1 MFMEVLKKEKFHRI
15 SQQLRQKGGGVL
27 PKRKIYMAV
36 TKDALSLPL
45 AVADSV
51 AELAELRGVKK
62 ETIRSLISRGRT
74 GKIKRPGYIVVEVE
88 EDAPRKEDMPREK
101 DVPQKDVP
109 QKDAPQKDAPQEKKE
124 SRRSRQSGEFDGEIF
139 RERIRLLRKESGLT
153 KKDFAAFT
161 GIAYITLY
169 NYERKDIVPGADMLF
184 RIAVKTGCSVDWL
197 IGLKEEEENE
207 TD

>member
-1 MFMEVLKKEKFHRI
+1 M
-15 SQQLRQKGGGVL
+15 

-45 AVADSV
+45 AVADSA

-62 ETIRSLISRGRT
+62 ETIRSLVSRGRT

-88 EDAPRKEDMPREK
+88 EDAPRKEDMPRKE
-101 DVPQKDVP
+101 
-109 QKDAPQKDAPQEKKE
+109 DAPQEKKE
-124 SRRSRQSGEFDGEIF
+124 SRRSRQNGEFDGEIF
-139 RERIRLLRKESGLT
+139 RERIRLLRKESGMT

-169 NYERKDIVPGADMLF
+169 NYERKDMVPGVDMLF

-197 IGLKEEEENE
+197 IGLKEEEEK
-207 TD
+207 

>member
-1 MFMEVLKKEKFHRI
+1 MFMEVLKMEKFHRI

-62 ETIRSLISRGRT
+62 ETIRSLVSRGRT

-88 EDAPRKEDMPREK
+88 EDAPRKEDMPRKE
-101 DVPQKDVP
+101 DAPQE
-109 QKDAPQKDAPQEKKE
+109 KDAPQEDAPQEKKE

-139 RERIRLLRKESGLT
+139 RERIRLLRKESGMT

-169 NYERKDIVPGADMLF
+169 NYERKDIVPGVDMLF

-197 IGLKEEEENE
+197 IGLKEEEGK
-207 TD
+207 

>member
-1 MFMEVLKKEKFHRI
+1 MNR
-15 SQQLRQKGGGVL
+15 KGGGVL

-62 ETIRSLISRGRT
+62 ETIRSLVSRGRT

-88 EDAPRKEDMPREK
+88 EDAPRKEDMPRKE
-101 DVPQKDVP
+101 DVPRKE
-109 QKDAPQKDAPQEKKE
+109 DAPQEKKE
-124 SRRSRQSGEFDGEIF
+124 IRRSRQSGEFDREIF
-139 RERIRLLRKESGLT
+139 RERIRLLRKESGMT

>member
-1 MFMEVLKKEKFHRI
+1 MNW
-15 SQQLRQKGGGVL
+15 KGGGVL

-45 AVADSV
+45 AVADSA
-51 AELAELRGVKK
+51 AELAELRGVQK
-62 ETIRSLISRGRT
+62 ETIRSLVSRGRT

-88 EDAPRKEDMPREK
+88 EDAPRKEDMPRKE
-101 DVPQKDVP
+101 DVPREEDAP
-109 QKDAPQKDAPQEKKE
+109 REKDAPQEEDAPQEKKE
-124 SRRSRQSGEFDGEIF
+124 SRRSRQTGEFDREIF
-139 RERIRLLRKESGLT
+139 RERIRLLRKESGMT

-169 NYERKDIVPGADMLF
+169 NYERREMVPGVDMLF

-197 IGLKEEEENE
+197 IGLKEEEENAE
-207 TD
+207 GNDL

>member
-1 MFMEVLKKEKFHRI
+1 MNR
-15 SQQLRQKGGGVL
+15 KGGGVL

-45 AVADSV
+45 AVADSA
-51 AELAELRGVKK
+51 AELAELRGVQV

-88 EDAPRKEDMPREK
+88 EDAPP
-101 DVPQKDVP
+101 
-109 QKDAPQKDAPQEKKE
+109 EKKGTPPE
-124 SRRSRQSGEFDGEIF
+124 QKASRRKQSGEFDGEIF
-139 RERIRLLRKESGLT
+139 RERIRLLRKESGMT
-153 KKDFAAFT
+153 KKNFAAFT

-184 RIAVKTGCSVDWL
+184 RIASATGCSVDWL
-197 IGLKEEEENE
+197 IGLKEEEGKCRR
-207 TD
+207 

>member
-1 MFMEVLKKEKFHRI
+1 M
-15 SQQLRQKGGGVL
+15 L

-88 EDAPRKEDMPREK
+88 EDALRKEDMPRKE
-101 DVPQKDVP
+101 DAPQE
-109 QKDAPQKDAPQEKKE
+109 KDAPREKDAPQEDTPQEKKE
-124 SRRSRQSGEFDGEIF
+124 IRRSRQSGEFDGEIF
-139 RERIRLLRKESGLT
+139 RERIRLLRKESGMT

-184 RIAVKTGCSVDWL
+184 RIAAGTGCSVDWL
-197 IGLKEEEENE
+197 IGLKEEEEK
-207 TD
+207 

>member
-1 MFMEVLKKEKFHRI
+1 M
-15 SQQLRQKGGGVL
+15 

-45 AVADSV
+45 AVADSA
-51 AELAELRGVKK
+51 AELAELRGVQV

-88 EDAPRKEDMPREK
+88 EDAPRKEDAPRREDAPRKEDMPQE
-101 DVPQKDVP
+101 
-109 QKDAPQKDAPQEKKE
+109 KDAPQEDAPQEKKAG
-124 SRRSRQSGEFDGEIF
+124 RRKQTGEFDGEIF
-139 RERIRLLRKESGLT
+139 RERIRLLRKESGMT

-169 NYERKDIVPGADMLF
+169 NYERKEMVPGVDMLF

-197 IGLKEEEENE
+197 IGLKEEKNE
-207 TD
+207 AD

>member
-1 MFMEVLKKEKFHRI
+1 M
-15 SQQLRQKGGGVL
+15 

-62 ETIRSLISRGRT
+62 ETIRSLVSRGRT

-88 EDAPRKEDMPREK
+88 EDAPRKEDMPRKE
-101 DVPQKDVP
+101 
-109 QKDAPQKDAPQEKKE
+109 DAPQEKKE
-124 SRRSRQSGEFDGEIF
+124 SRRSRQNGEFDGEIF
-139 RERIRLLRKESGLT
+139 RERIRLLRKESGMT

-169 NYERKDIVPGADMLF
+169 NYERKDMVPGVDMLF

-197 IGLKEEEENE
+197 IGLKEEEEK
-207 TD
+207 

>member
-1 MFMEVLKKEKFHRI
+1 MNR
-15 SQQLRQKGGGVL
+15 KGGGVL

-62 ETIRSLISRGRT
+62 ETIRSLVSRGRT

-88 EDAPRKEDMPREK
+88 EDAPRKED
-101 DVPQKDVP
+101 
-109 QKDAPQKDAPQEKKE
+109 APQEKEE
-124 SRRSRQSGEFDGEIF
+124 SRRSRQNGEFDREIF
-139 RERIRLLRKESGLT
+139 RERIRLLRKESGMT

-169 NYERKDIVPGADMLF
+169 NYERREMVPGVDMLF

-197 IGLKEEEENE
+197 IGLKEEEENAE
-207 TD
+207 GNDL

>member
-1 MFMEVLKKEKFHRI
+1 MNR
-15 SQQLRQKGGGVL
+15 KGGGVL

-45 AVADSV
+45 AVADSA
-51 AELAELRGVKK
+51 AELAELRGVKV

-88 EDAPRKEDMPREK
+88 EDAPRT
-101 DVPQKDVP
+101 
-109 QKDAPQKDAPQEKKE
+109 KDAPPEKKA
-124 SRRSRQSGEFDGEIF
+124 SRRKQTGEFDGEIF
-139 RERIRLLRKESGLT
+139 RERIRLLRKESGMT

-184 RIAVKTGCSVDWL
+184 RIARKTGCSVDWL
-197 IGLKEEEENE
+197 IGLKEEEGNAEGN
-207 TD
+207 DL

>member
-1 MFMEVLKKEKFHRI
+1 M
-15 SQQLRQKGGGVL
+15 L

-45 AVADSV
+45 AVADSA

-88 EDAPRKEDMPREK
+88 EDAPRKEDMPRKE
-101 DVPQKDVP
+101 DAPQE
-109 QKDAPQKDAPQEKKE
+109 KDAPREKDAPQEKKE
-124 SRRSRQSGEFDGEIF
+124 IRRSRQSGEFDGEIF
-139 RERIRLLRKESGLT
+139 RERIRLLRKESGMT

-184 RIAVKTGCSVDWL
+184 RIAAGTGCSVDWL
-197 IGLKEEEENE
+197 IGLKEEEEK
-207 TD
+207 

>member
-45 AVADSV
+45 AVADSA
-51 AELAELRGVKK
+51 AELAELRGVQV

-88 EDAPRKEDMPREK
+88 EDAPP
-101 DVPQKDVP
+101 
-109 QKDAPQKDAPQEKKE
+109 EKKAG
-124 SRRSRQSGEFDGEIF
+124 RRKQTGEFDGEIF
-139 RERIRLLRKESGLT
+139 RERIRLLREKNGMT
-153 KKDFAAFT
+153 QKDFAAFT
-161 GIAYITLY
+161 GTGHMTIYE
-169 NYERKDIVPGADMLF
+169 YERKDKMPRVDMLF
-184 RIAVKTGCSVDWL
+184 RIARKTGCSVDWL

-207 TD
+207 AN

>member
-1 MFMEVLKKEKFHRI
+1 MKV
-15 SQQLRQKGGGVL
+15 
-27 PKRKIYMAV
+27 YMAV

-88 EDAPRKEDMPREK
+88 EDAPRTK
-101 DVPQKDVP
+101 DTPPEQK
-109 QKDAPQKDAPQEKKE
+109 A
-124 SRRSRQSGEFDGEIF
+124 SRRSRQSGEFDREIF
-139 RERIRLLRKESGLT
+139 RERIRLLRKESGMT

-169 NYERKDIVPGADMLF
+169 NYERKEMVPGADMLF

-197 IGLKEEEENE
+197 IGLKEEEEKCRR
-207 TD
+207 

>member
-1 MFMEVLKKEKFHRI
+1 M
-15 SQQLRQKGGGVL
+15 
-27 PKRKIYMAV
+27 KIYMAV

-45 AVADSV
+45 AVADSA
-51 AELAELRGVKK
+51 AELAELRGVQV
-62 ETIRSLISRGRT
+62 ETIRSLVSRGRT

-88 EDAPRKEDMPREK
+88 EDAPREK
-101 DVPQKDVP
+101 DVPRKE
-109 QKDAPQKDAPQEKKE
+109 DASQEKDAPQEKKE

-139 RERIRLLRKESGLT
+139 RERIRLLRKESGMT

-169 NYERKDIVPGADMLF
+169 NYERKEMVPGVDMLF

-197 IGLKEEEENE
+197 IGLKEEEEK
-207 TD
+207 

>member
-1 MFMEVLKKEKFHRI
+1 M
-15 SQQLRQKGGGVL
+15 

-62 ETIRSLISRGRT
+62 ETIRSLVSRGRT

-124 SRRSRQSGEFDGEIF
+124 SRRSRQSGEFDREIF
-139 RERIRLLRKESGLT
+139 RERIRLLRKESGMT

-197 IGLKEEEENE
+197 IGLKEEEGNAECN
-207 TD
+207 DI

>member
-88 EDAPRKEDMPREK
+88 EDAPRKEDMPRKE
-101 DVPQKDVP
+101 DAPQE
-109 QKDAPQKDAPQEKKE
+109 KDAPQEDAPQEKKE
-124 SRRSRQSGEFDGEIF
+124 SRRSRQNGEFDGEIF
-139 RERIRLLRKESGLT
+139 RERIRLLRKESGMT

-169 NYERKDIVPGADMLF
+169 NYEKKDTVPRADMLF
-184 RIAVKTGCSVDWL
+184 RIAAATGCSVDWL
-197 IGLKEEEENE
+197 IGLKEEEENAE
-207 TD
+207 GNDL

>member
-45 AVADSV
+45 AVADSA
-51 AELAELRGVKK
+51 AELAELRGVQV

-88 EDAPRKEDMPREK
+88 EDAPP
-101 DVPQKDVP
+101 
-109 QKDAPQKDAPQEKKE
+109 EKKE
-124 SRRSRQSGEFDGEIF
+124 SRRKQTGEFDGEIF
-139 RERIRLLRKESGLT
+139 RERIRLLREKNGMT
-153 KKDFAAFT
+153 QKDFAAFT
-161 GIAYITLY
+161 GTGHMTIYE
-169 NYERKDIVPGADMLF
+169 YERKDKMPRVDMLF
-184 RIAVKTGCSVDWL
+184 RIARKTGCSVDWL
-197 IGLKEEEENE
+197 IGLKEEEEK
-207 TD
+207 

>member
-1 MFMEVLKKEKFHRI
+1 M
-15 SQQLRQKGGGVL
+15 
-27 PKRKIYMAV
+27 KIYMAV

-45 AVADSV
+45 AVADSA
-51 AELAELRGVKK
+51 AELAELRGVQV
-62 ETIRSLISRGRT
+62 ETIRSLVSRGRT

-88 EDAPRKEDMPREK
+88 EDAPREK
-101 DVPQKDVP
+101 DVPRKE
-109 QKDAPQKDAPQEKKE
+109 DASQEKDAPQEKKE

-139 RERIRLLRKESGLT
+139 WERIRLLRKESGMT

-169 NYERKDIVPGADMLF
+169 NYERKEVVPGVDMLF

-197 IGLKEEEENE
+197 IGLKEEEEK
-207 TD
+207 

>member
-1 MFMEVLKKEKFHRI
+1 MFMEVLKMEKFHRI

-62 ETIRSLISRGRT
+62 ETIRSLVSRGRT

-88 EDAPRKEDMPREK
+88 EDAPRKEDMPRKE
-101 DVPQKDVP
+101 DAPQE
-109 QKDAPQKDAPQEKKE
+109 KDAPREKDAPQEKKE
-124 SRRSRQSGEFDGEIF
+124 SRRSRQNGEFDGEIF
-139 RERIRLLRKESGLT
+139 RERIRLLRKESGMT

-197 IGLKEEEENE
+197 IGLKEEEEK
-207 TD
+207 